1 VRQSES
7 WNELR
12 GFLTAKRKRP
22 PRVKVLK
29 LVMHENRKQQ
39 NDRQRHADKPK
50 QCTFSKAHVSSLLM

>member
-1 VRQSES
+1 
-7 WNELR
+7 
-12 GFLTAKRKRP
+12 
-22 PRVKVLK
+22 VKLLK